1 MTRLR
6 KYGLW
11 LALLSTALVFSACG
25 IKPKDMLP
33 PEGTEKTNEFPRDY
47 PTGK

>member
-1 MTRLR
+1 MNRHR

-11 LALLSTALVFSACG
+11 LALLATTLAINACG

-33 PEGTEKTNEFPRDY
+33 PEGTDKTNQFPRAY
-47 PTGK
+47 PTGR

>member
-1 MTRLR
+1 MTRAP

-11 LALLSTALVFSACG
+11 LALLSTALLTSACG

-33 PEGTEKTNEFPRDY
+33 PEGAEDSTFPKTY
-47 PTGK
+47 PAE